1 MNKLMAAA
9 AGLLLAAS
17 AQASQPE
24 FPTLEVDMPITEA
37 QKPLVST
44 KNADQRFEVY
54 AKNGR

>member
-1 MNKLMAAA
+1 MKKLMAAA

-17 AQASQPE
+17 AQANQPE

-44 KNADQRFEVY
+44 NNAAPRFEVY
-54 AKNGR
+54 AMSSR